1 MVDNCDSFTDNLVHL
16 FEELGAEVLVR
27 QSDAISPGEAESLAL
42 SSRQA
47 ATTRPPN

>member
-27 QSDAISPGEAESLAL
+27 QSDAISPGESLAL